1 MTRIEESKNKEQPE
15 QRDREQKTHP
25 RNYPRSTPAAKTVD
39 FQDGD
44 LEYSKGT
51 VNGIPVTVVIDSGA
65 VTAGVRRSLVRPEQY
80 TGQSKTT
87 ISFGRNRQTF
97 PLAVVPVETSTY
109 TGNICCCVIDSPV
122 IDLLLGNLE
131 KIHPAP
137 GLFGKVVADEPETPG
152 VEQLSTAAATTRA
165 QSTLDKKETK
175 PFGAP
180 ATKLSVDEDEL
191 KRLQGADPKLDA
203 YFKFASSGELK
214 RQGKNSFHFVIENG
228 VLYGDFVTPTETY
241 HQIVVPEPLVES
253 VLFSAHDTSISGHCS
268 KHKTTDIIRARFFWP
283 GMSTAVAEYLPA
295 LLFAIREL
303 PNASAGFSPLQL
315 LFGRQPKGPI
325 DLLAN
330 AWTGRE
336 SAQEAKT
343 TYQYVIDLKTM
354 IYDACKVA
362 HDAVDN
368 ARAIQKHHHDKRST
382 RRKFAVGDQVLLLLP
397 TTANKLHMQWKGPYR
412 VVEVFNNDYRID
424 MLTTQKVYHANMLKL
439 YIERGNSTARMTTE
453 KKKCQTT
460 MSDQMPAPRTIPYD
474 QIVGNNVCPQGTK
487 PTAVAVLLEE
497 EDGTPFNLETVEL
510 PQDEAT
516 FCWKE
521 AHIDE
526 ELDPDQVQ
534 EVEAAFREFK
544 QCLRASPGASRGTVV
559 HSIRVTTDV
568 PTRTKQ
574 YPLPFAAREDIIQ
587 EVKELRELGIIEP
600 STSPYCSP
608 IVLAKK
614 NSTRK
619 RMCLDL
625 RALNKITV
633 FDTEPIPD
641 PEEIFASLAGAEYF
655 TKLDLAKG
663 YYQIFI
669 EKKDRPKTAFQTPQG
684 LMQFCRVPFGL
695 VSALATFARAM
706 RELLGTSTINVFDD
720 ITWRQ
725 HVTAIRETLQT
736 LCAGDFTAKPSKV
749 YAGFRK
755 LEFLGHTIGKGELR
769 PIRENVE
776 SILKITAPAT
786 KKQVRSLLGMIG
798 YYKKFV
804 PSYSTLTAPMT
815 NLLAGR
821 QKGPVTW
828 TDECGRPPERAR
840 HMDRRMWQAARK
852 GPSHGQTNVH
862 WLSSRSGNFFP
873 EDLS

>member
-1 MTRIEESKNKEQPE
+1 
-15 QRDREQKTHP
+15 
-25 RNYPRSTPAAKTVD
+25 STPAAKTVD

-87 ISFGRNRQTF
+87 IFFGGNRETF
-97 PLAVVPVETSTY
+97 PLAVIPVKTSTY
-109 TGNICCCVIDSPV
+109 TENICCCVIDSPV

-137 GLFGKVVADEPETPG
+137 GLFGKVVANEPETPTLVTPG
-152 VEQLSTAAATTRA
+152 VEQLSTAATTIRA

-175 PFGAP
+175 PLRAP

-191 KRLQGADPKLDA
+191 KKLQGADPKLDA
-203 YFKFASSGELK
+203 YSVQRTQAKGKTRDIPLDNMPRIETPFKRVAIDLVDPLSP
-214 RQGKNSFHFVIENG
+214 
-228 VLYGDFVTPTETY
+228 PTEEKHT
-241 HQIVVPEPLVES
+241 HILTVIDVATRFPEAIPLKKIDS
-253 VLFSAHDTSISGHCS
+253 VTVAEALFSVFARMGIPDEIQSDNGSQFTSDMMREFRKLLSIKGVFSSPYHAQSNGIVERLHGTLKPMLKKVISTQPRLWH
-268 KHKTTDIIRARFFWP
+268 R
-283 GMSTAVAEYLPA
+283 YLPA

-303 PNASAGFSPLQL
+303 PNASTGFSPFQL

-354 IYDACKVA
+354 IYDSCKVA

-439 YIERGNSTARMTTE
+439 YVERGNSTARMTTE
-453 KKKCQTT
+453 KKKKCQTT
-460 MSDQMPAPRTIPYD
+460 MSNQMLVPKTIPYH

-516 FCWKE
+516 STWKE

-544 QCLRASPGASRGTVV
+544 QCLRGSPGASRGTVV

-574 YPLPFAAREDIIQ
+574 YPLPFAAGDD
-587 EVKELRELGIIEP
+587 
-600 STSPYCSP
+600 
-608 IVLAKK
+608 
-614 NSTRK
+614 N
-619 RMCLDL
+619 
-625 RALNKITV
+625 
-633 FDTEPIPD
+633 
-641 PEEIFASLAGAEYF
+641 IFA
-655 TKLDLAKG
+655 
-663 YYQIFI
+663 
-669 EKKDRPKTAFQTPQG
+669 
-684 LMQFCRVPFGL
+684 
-695 VSALATFARAM
+695 
-706 RELLGTSTINVFDD
+706 D
-720 ITWRQ
+720 I
-725 HVTAIRETLQT
+725 
-736 LCAGDFTAKPSKV
+736 
-749 YAGFRK
+749 
-755 LEFLGHTIGKGELR
+755 
-769 PIRENVE
+769 
-776 SILKITAPAT
+776 
-786 KKQVRSLLGMIG
+786 
-798 YYKKFV
+798 
-804 PSYSTLTAPMT
+804 
-815 NLLAGR
+815 
-821 QKGPVTW
+821 
-828 TDECGRPPERAR
+828 
-840 HMDRRMWQAARK
+840 
-852 GPSHGQTNVH
+852 
-862 WLSSRSGNFFP
+862 LSR
-873 EDLS
+873 

>member
-1 MTRIEESKNKEQPE
+1 MPRIETPFKRVGIDLVGPLSPPTEEKHTHILTVIDVATRFPE
-15 QRDREQKTHP
+15 AIPLKKMDSVTVAEALFSVFARMGIPDEIQSDNGSQFTSDMMREFRKLL
-25 RNYPRSTPAAKTVD
+25 SI
-39 FQDGD
+39 
-44 LEYSKGT
+44 KG
-51 VNGIPVTVVIDSGA
+51 VFSSPYLAQSNGI
-65 VTAGVRRSLVRPEQY
+65 
-80 TGQSKTT
+80 
-87 ISFGRNRQTF
+87 
-97 PLAVVPVETSTY
+97 VERLHGTLKPMLKKVTSTQ
-109 TGNICCCVIDSPV
+109 P
-122 IDLLLGNLE
+122 
-131 KIHPAP
+131 
-137 GLFGKVVADEPETPG
+137 
-152 VEQLSTAAATTRA
+152 
-165 QSTLDKKETK
+165 
-175 PFGAP
+175 
-180 ATKLSVDEDEL
+180 
-191 KRLQGADPKLDA
+191 RLWH
-203 YFKFASSGELK
+203 
-214 RQGKNSFHFVIENG
+214 R
-228 VLYGDFVTPTETY
+228 
-241 HQIVVPEPLVES
+241 
-253 VLFSAHDTSISGHCS
+253 
-268 KHKTTDIIRARFFWP
+268 
-283 GMSTAVAEYLPA
+283 YLPA
-295 LLFAIREL
+295 LLFAVREL
-303 PNASAGFSPLQL
+303 PNASTGFSPFQL

-439 YIERGNSTARMTTE
+439 YVERGNSTARMTTE
-453 KKKCQTT
+453 KKKKCQTT
-460 MSDQMPAPRTIPYD
+460 MTNQMLVPKAIPYD
-474 QIVGNNVCPQGTK
+474 QIVGKNVCPQGTK

-510 PQDEAT
+510 PQDKAT
-516 FCWKE
+516 SSWKE

-608 IVLAKK
+608 IVLVPKK

-619 RMCLDL
+619 RMFLDL

-633 FDTEPIPD
+633 FDAEPIPD
-641 PEEIFASLAGAEYF
+641 PEEIFASLAGAKYF

-695 VSALATFARAM
+695 VSAPATFARAM
-706 RELLGTSTINVFDD
+706 
-720 ITWRQ
+720 
-725 HVTAIRETLQT
+725 
-736 LCAGDFTAKPSKV
+736 
-749 YAGFRK
+749 
-755 LEFLGHTIGKGELR
+755 
-769 PIRENVE
+769 
-776 SILKITAPAT
+776 
-786 KKQVRSLLGMIG
+786 
-798 YYKKFV
+798 
-804 PSYSTLTAPMT
+804 
-815 NLLAGR
+815 
-821 QKGPVTW
+821 
-828 TDECGRPPERAR
+828 
-840 HMDRRMWQAARK
+840 
-852 GPSHGQTNVH
+852 
-862 WLSSRSGNFFP
+862 
-873 EDLS
+873 